1 MNYSKMTKK
10 ELVQIVEEK
19 EGAKLSVDELK
30 KQLEKLQRQN
40 EILQLARKED
50 KEKVEAGEQADEK
63 LKSFIDVHNKNLQE
77 LAQQYTN
84 KLEELTEFYENK
96 TERMNQIIE
105 EQNRTVIMLFDLI
118 DASHEMQ
125 QKHYENFKSLIISDT
140 KEN

>member
-1 MNYSKMTKK
+1 M
-10 ELVQIVEEK
+10 
-19 EGAKLSVDELK
+19 K

-125 QKHYENFKSLIISDT
+125 QKHYENFKSLI
-140 KEN
+140 N

>member
-10 ELVQIVEEK
+10 ELIQIVEEK
-19 EGAKLSVDELK
+19 ENAKLSVDELK

-50 KEKVEAGEQADEK
+50 KDKVEAGEQADEK
-63 LKSFIDVHNKNLQE
+63 LKSFIDVYNKNLQE
-77 LAQQYTN
+77 LEQQYTN

-118 DASHEMQ
+118 DTSHEMQ
-125 QKHYENFKSLIISDT
+125 QKYYGNFKSLLISDT
-140 KEN
+140 KEK

>member
-1 MNYSKMTKK
+1 MDYSKMTKK
-10 ELVQIVEEK
+10 ELIQIVEEK

-40 EILQLARKED
+40 EILQIARKED

-77 LAQQYTN
+77 ITQQYN
-84 KLEELTEFYENK
+84 QKLGEVTEFYENK

-125 QKHYENFKSLIISDT
+125 QKYYGNFKSLLISDT
-140 KEN
+140 KEK

>member
-1 MNYSKMTKK
+1 MDYSKMTKK
-10 ELVQIVEEK
+10 ELIQIVEEK

-50 KEKVEAGEQADEK
+50 KDKVEAGVEADEK
-63 LKSFIDVHNKNLQE
+63 LKKFIDVYNNNIQE
-77 LAQQYTN
+77 LTQQYN
-84 KLEELTEFYENK
+84 QKVNELTEFYENK
-96 TERMNQIIE
+96 SARMNQIIE

-118 DASHEMQ
+118 DTSHEMQ
-125 QKHYENFKSLIISDT
+125 QKYYKNFKALIISDT

>member
-1 MNYSKMTKK
+1 MDYSKMTKK
-10 ELVQIVEEK
+10 ELIQIVEEK

-40 EILQLARKED
+40 EILQIARKED

-77 LAQQYTN
+77 IAQQYN
-84 KLEELTEFYENK
+84 QKLGEVTEFYENK
-96 TERMNQIIE
+96 INNITNMLE
-105 EQNRTVIMLFDLI
+105 EQNKTVIMLFDLI
-118 DASHEMQ
+118 DTSHEMQ
-125 QKHYENFKSLIISDT
+125 QKYYRNFKSLIISDT